1 MIIEARV
8 EETPFTILWNTLA
21 DEDAVLLVMMAEVAD
36 EPPMFE
42 VRILP
47 EAESVF
53 EAVRLATVKF
63 VKNPVLPLSVVIVEE
78 EDVKSVIVALVIVV
92 VANEEVPVA
101 VTVVKVG
108 VLDTLIVEVPVSE
121 MLLPAVRLAIGVV
134 TIVFHCEV
142 EAVSGIV

>member
-1 MIIEARV
+1 
-8 EETPFTILWNTLA
+8 
-21 DEDAVLLVMMAEVAD
+21 
-36 EPPMFE
+36 
-42 VRILP
+42 
-47 EAESVF
+47 
-53 EAVRLATVKF
+53 
-63 VKNPVLPLSVVIVEE
+63 VVIVEE